1 MVLRDQKRGAG
12 AYRIPASPKG
22 SRFGEEEVEAVRA
35 MLLSDEHLADGATC
49 AELEQDLCGF
59 LGAADVVVTSSCT
72 AALDLVTRYLDLRAE
87 DLVVSCPLTFQA
99 STASLLDRGCEIVW
113 CDIDPDT
120 LSMSPHHLRELLTP
134 EVKAVYL
141 THYGGDAARIDEI
154 ASLCRAHGAVLVEDC
169 AHALGT
175 TVNGQPAGTFGD
187 FGCFSFHSLKNI
199 STLGTG
205 GAIAT
210 RSREAAAVLRRLRDI
225 QNHARLTPRENVFGA
240 DSTARPLPVG
250 EGHEGFAFTHDC
262 HEVLRGATNAMMS
275 DVAAAVG
282 RVQLK
287 NLPEFLAVRT
297 AVADRL
303 DTALSRLPGIQTLTA
318 RPGVQHAHH
327 LYTFLA
333 DSQHLRDTVL
343 RSLHA
348 GGVEIVLRYFPLNLL
363 PEYRI
368 SGGHLGQCPTTDT
381 IWFERLI
388 NLPIN
393 PWLTEDDIDHMV
405 ALVRE
410 AVTASDQEA

>member
-1 MVLRDQKRGAG
+1 MLSDERLSAG

-35 MLLSDEHLADGATC
+35 MLLSDEHMADGAVC

-59 LGAADVVVTSSCT
+59 LGAVDVVVTSSCT
-72 AALDLVTRYLDLRAE
+72 MALDLVTRYLDLSAG
-87 DLVVSCPLTFQA
+87 DTVVSSPLTFQA

-120 LSMSPHHLRELLTP
+120 LSMSPRHLRELLTP

-154 ASLCRAHGAVLVEDC
+154 AALCRAHGAVLVEDC

-175 TVNGQPAGTFGD
+175 TLDDQPAGTFGD
-187 FGCFSFHSLKNI
+187 FGCFSFHSLKNM

-210 RSREAAAVLRRLRDI
+210 SSREAAAVLRRLRSI

-240 DSTARPLPVG
+240 DSMARPLPVG

-262 HEVLRGATNAMMS
+262 REVLRGATNAMMS

-287 NLPEFLAVRT
+287 KLPEFLAVRT
-297 AVADRL
+297 TVADRL
-303 DTALSRLPGIQTLTA
+303 DAALGELPGIQTLTA
-318 RPGVQHAHH
+318 RPGVRHAHH

-333 DSQHLRDTVL
+333 ESQQLRDAVL
-343 RSLHA
+343 RGLDA
-348 GGVEIVLRYFPLNLL
+348 GGVEMVLRYFPLNLL

-368 SGGHLGQCPTTDT
+368 GGGRLGQCPTTDT
-381 IWFERLI
+381 IWFERLV

-393 PWLTEDDIDHMV
+393 PWLTDDDVDYMI
-405 ALVRE
+405 ALVRA
-410 AVTASDQEA
+410 AVTKSDQEA